1 MEKRLPIAHPMIES
15 FSWQS
20 TILAILQSDERCNDW
35 IYCNYMQMYSLR
47 RLFYNCNHF
56 TAEISFFYNLAGSWS
71 FYECKTNP
79 WLDYFKIQ
87 RKIILEKWDSVV
99 DFVIERIMDDE
110 YVYIPIDRQYISAYQ
125 GRKNSH
131 TMLIY
136 GYNNEKREFYCAD
149 NFNRRYLFE
158 TVTFSELKEAF
169 EQFDIGKLKPEITNN
184 YSDIYDVCTFK
195 KVEPVWN
202 PTAYQFHLPKLINDI
217 KEYLL
222 VGEYGLGYR
231 KIEQYV
237 FGVECYD
244 ALATYVRDVFVN
256 HEKHYD
262 YRPFRAFLDHKIV
275 MLHRI
280 DFLVKN
286 GYIVDGQVYI
296 SAFQE
301 IVDGL
306 NTLINKVVKLNIKR
320 QSNETIMF
328 DIDLVLKRLKTMEK
342 ETLTKMVKELEA
354 YNDRK

>member
-20 TILAILQSDERCNDW
+20 TILAILQSDERCDDW

-99 DFVIERIMDDE
+99 VFVIERIMDDE
-110 YVYIPIDRQYISAYQ
+110 YVYIPIDRQYIAAYQ

-136 GYNNEKREFYCAD
+136 GYNTEKKEFYCAD

-202 PTAYQFHLPKLINDI
+202 HSAYQFHLPKLINDI

-222 VGEYGLGYR
+222 IGEYGLGYR
-231 KIEQYV
+231 KNEQYV

-256 HEKHYD
+256 QGNWYD

-280 DFLVKN
+280 FFLAKKR
-286 GYIVDGQVYI
+286 YIHEEKEYI
-296 SAFQE
+296 SVYQDIIDEF
-301 IVDGL
+301 
-306 NTLINKVVKLNIKR
+306 NTLINRIVKLNIKKNA
-320 QSNETIMF
+320 NESIVY
-328 DIDLVLKRLKTMEK
+328 DLCILLEAIKEK
-342 ETLTKMVKELEA
+342 EREVLIKMLKELEA
-354 YNDRK
+354 FNDRK